1 MPFSRSV
8 VEKLERKD
16 GYPCHV
22 LPNLKSIHKGSRT
35 AAFHFK

>member
-16 GYPCHV
+16 GYPY
-22 LPNLKSIHKGSRT
+22 LKSIHKDNRR